1 MKSNSDIT
9 YPRILPTG
17 DRALSVEFGNE
28 IDEHINAKLMGF
40 IKLFEEEKIEGIEE
54 FVPSFRAVLIHY
66 NPQILSYARMVRL
79 VEAILDKNVQ
89 EMAHTKRI
97 VQIPVC
103 YEGEYAPDINFVAEH
118 AGLSVDKV
126 IQIHTAKAYL
136 IYMLGFQ
143 PGFPYL
149 GGLDERIHTPRLAS
163 PRVKIN
169 AGSVGIGGTQTG
181 LYPMESPGG
190 WQIIGTT
197 PVRCYNPDKEKA
209 IPYLAGDYIQFVP
222 ISQEEYAR
230 IKELDMRNEYEFTV
244 TYEEVSPHA
253 KRGGAE

>member
-1 MKSNSDIT
+1 MGNNSDIT

-40 IKLFEEEKIEGIEE
+40 IKLFEEEKIDGIEE

-66 NPQILSYARMVRL
+66 NPQILSYERMVRL
-79 VEAILDKNVQ
+79 VEAILDKSVM
-89 EMAHTKRI
+89 ETVRTKRI

-103 YEGEYAPDINFVAEH
+103 YEGEYAPDIDFVAEH

-126 IQIHTAKAYL
+126 VQIHTSKAYL

-197 PVRCYNPDKEKA
+197 PVRCYNPDKEKT

-222 ISQEEYAR
+222 ISREDFQK
-230 IKELDMRNEYEFTV
+230 IKELDERNEYEFTV
-244 TYEEVSPHA
+244 MYEEVTPHQ

>member
-1 MKSNSDIT
+1 MSSNSDIA
-9 YPRILPTG
+9 YPRILPIG

-40 IKLFEEEKIEGIEE
+40 IKLFEDEKIDGIEE

-66 NPQILSYARMVRL
+66 NPKILSYARMVRL
-79 VEAILDKNVQ
+79 VEAILEKNVH
-89 EMAHTKRI
+89 EAVHKKRI

-103 YEGEYAPDINFVAEH
+103 YEGEYAPDIDFVAEH
-118 AGLSVDKV
+118 AGISVDKV
-126 IQIHTAKAYL
+126 VQIHTSKAYL

-222 ISQEEYAR
+222 ISQDEFKTIQEQD
-230 IKELDMRNEYEFTV
+230 LNGEYEFTV
-244 TYEEVSPHA
+244 MYEEDE
-253 KRGGAE
+253 K